1 MKNKW
6 FKITCLIFKCFIHLF
21 IYLFSPI
28 TLFLDI
34 VYTFVHVIVQVI
46 CTWTYVILYTFVLIC
61 TWMCV
66 RLYTFVLICTWIY
79 VILYINFVLICT
91 WMYVILYQNQKE
103 KHTEWDPRIWSQC
116 SFDVNYWSEF
126 LSQYHYHYS

>member
-61 TWMCV
+61 TWM
-66 RLYTFVLICTWIY
+66 
-79 VILYINFVLICT
+79 
-91 WMYVILYQNQKE
+91 YVILYQNQKE

-126 LSQYHYHYS
+126 CHNITTIIPRHNITIVEKKRFLRTPEWINTWLNNS